1 MKRLGHWI
9 IDYLYMTHGQTIGFL
24 RRKTPKHYLGFV
36 RENKSPVILIPGLL
50 ERWGFL
56 KKLGDKIS
64 LEGHP
69 VYIVPKLGYNLKDIP
84 TSAKIV
90 REMIEETNIQN
101 AVIVAH
107 SKGGLI
113 GKYLLIHLNDDQAVK
128 GVISIATPYSGSY
141 LIKFLPHKSFR
152 ELRTDSK
159 IIHELQSHKE
169 VNKKIISIAP
179 IFDNHIWEGSRLEG
193 AENITVDEKG
203 HHKII
208 YNKELE
214 KIILTSL
221 SQLT

>member
-9 IDYLYMTHGQTIGFL
+9 IDYLYLIHGQTVGLL
-24 RRKTPKHYLGFV
+24 RHKAPKHYLGFV

-64 LEGHP
+64 MEGYP
-69 VYIVPKLGYNLKDIP
+69 VYIVPNLGYNLKDIP
-84 TSAKIV
+84 ACAKIV
-90 REMIEETNIQN
+90 RELIEKTNIQN

-113 GKYLLIHLNDDQAVK
+113 GKYLLIHLNDDQRVK
-128 GVISIATPYSGSY
+128 RVISIATPYSGSS

-159 IIHELQSHKE
+159 IILDLESHKE

-179 IFDNHIWEGSRLEG
+179 VFDNHIWEGSRLEG
-193 AENITVDEKG
+193 AKNIAVDEKG

-214 KIILTSL
+214 KIILSSL
-221 SQLT
+221 SQL